1 MATWAAV
8 ISGPMYA
15 TERLYHH
22 ETLAVGVATGAN
34 AAPGDP
40 VVLVAATDKPIMF
53 GLGRIGD
60 GSLVEYT
67 IRLFE
72 APLPAHDIPAGSAT
86 GLHRISPEAYAAAA
100 GRISAAYQ
108 PQGARRDWHVI
119 LHLPIEASTE
129 AAAVREFWT
138 YVERL
143 GPHELPAFVYPSGDE
158 LAMRAYLGGA
168 AIDLDPV
175 STAGGRAV

>member
-143 GPHELPAFVYPSGDE
+143 GPHELPAFVCPSGDE
-158 LAMRAYLGGA
+158 LAMRAYLRGA
-168 AIDLDPV
+168 AIDLDPDQH
-175 STAGGRAV
+175 RCR

>member
-1 MATWAAV
+1 
-8 ISGPMYA
+8 MYA

-22 ETLAVGVATGAN
+22 ETLAIGVADGADP
-34 AAPGDP
+34 APGDP
-40 VVLVAATDKPIMF
+40 VVLIAATDNPVMF

-67 IRLFE
+67 VRLFE
-72 APLPAHDIPAGSAT
+72 APLPADDVPAGSAP
-86 GLHRISPEAYAAAA
+86 GLHRISPDAYAAAA
-100 GRISAAYQ
+100 DRIRAAC
-108 PQGARRDWHVI
+108 PPRGLRRDWQVI
-119 LHLPIEASTE
+119 LHLPIEASTA

-168 AIDLDPV
+168 PIDLDPDQPI
-175 STAGGRAV
+175 